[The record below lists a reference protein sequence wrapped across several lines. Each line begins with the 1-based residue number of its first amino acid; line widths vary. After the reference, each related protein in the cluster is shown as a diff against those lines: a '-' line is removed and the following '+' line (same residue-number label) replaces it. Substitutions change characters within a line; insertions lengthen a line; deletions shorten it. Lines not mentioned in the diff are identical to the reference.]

1 MIAMMQS
8 KSSSGQPQST
18 TTAGFRVMDAL
29 IANIRSVRITGKFKD
44 ITGIRFGNLTVLS
57 MYGKDK
63 YGKILWRCK
72 CDCGN
77 ETITHGRSLVN
88 GHCKSCGCLRN
99 ASRAEEGKYK
109 GLSKTRIFNIWKGM
123 IYRCTSENCDC
134 YELYGGRGI
143 NVCPEWKGTQGFFN
157 FLRWSL
163 NNGYSPELTIDRK
176 DTNGNY
182 EPSNCRWANWDEQA
196 ENRRK
201 SEKVVNQYGV
211 WDYKNAPRPY
221 QPKGE

>member
-1 MIAMMQS
+1 MKRI
-8 KSSSGQPQST
+8 
-18 TTAGFRVMDAL
+18 TTAGFRVVDVL
-29 IANIRSVRITGKFKD
+29 IANIRSVRITGKFND
-44 ITGIRFGNLTVLS
+44 LTGMKFGNLTVLS
-57 MYGKDK
+57 VHGKDK
-63 YGKILWRCK
+63 YNKILWNCK

-77 ETITHGRSLVN
+77 ETITHGRDLVN

-99 ASRAEEGKYK
+99 ANRAEEGKYK

-157 FLRWSL
+157 FLRWAL
-163 NNGYSPELTIDRK
+163 NNGYSSELTIDRK

-201 SEKVVNQYGV
+201 PEKVVNQYGV
-211 WDYKNAPRPY
+211 WDYKNAPKPY
-221 QPKGE
+221 QQKGE

>member
-1 MIAMMQS
+1 M
-8 KSSSGQPQST
+8 
-18 TTAGFRVMDAL
+18 
-29 IANIRSVRITGKFKD
+29 GKFKD
-44 ITGIRFGNLTVLS
+44 ITGMKFGKLTVLE

-63 YGKILWRCK
+63 YNKILWKCR

-77 ETITHGRSLVN
+77 ETITHGRDLVN
-88 GHCKSCGCLRN
+88 GHCKSCGCLLNENRT
-99 ASRAEEGKYK
+99 AKGKYK

-123 IYRCTSENCDC
+123 IYRCTSPKCDC

-143 NVCPEWKGTQGFFN
+143 RVCPEWMGTQGFFN

-163 NNGYSPELTIDRK
+163 NNGYSQELTIDRK

-182 EPSNCRWANWDEQA
+182 EPLNCRWANWYEQA

-201 SEKVVNQYGV
+201 PEKVVNQYGV
-211 WDYKNAPRPY
+211 WDYKDTPEPY

>member
-1 MIAMMQS
+1 M
-8 KSSSGQPQST
+8 K
-18 TTAGFRVMDAL
+18 
-29 IANIRSVRITGKFKD
+29 
-44 ITGIRFGNLTVLS
+44 FGNLTVLS
-57 MYGKDK
+57 VHGKDK
-63 YGKILWRCK
+63 YNKILWNCK

-77 ETITHGRSLVN
+77 ETITHGRDLVN

-99 ASRAEEGKYK
+99 ANRAEEGKYK

-157 FLRWSL
+157 FLRWAL

-182 EPSNCRWANWDEQA
+182 EPANCRWANWDEQA

-201 SEKVVNQYGV
+201 PEKVVNQYGV
-211 WDYKNAPRPY
+211 WDYKNAPEPY

>member
-1 MIAMMQS
+1 
-8 KSSSGQPQST
+8 
-18 TTAGFRVMDAL
+18 MDAL
-29 IANIRSVRITGKFKD
+29 IVNIRSVRITGKFKD

-99 ASRAEEGKYK
+99 ANRAEEGKYK

-157 FLRWSL
+157 FLRWAL

-182 EPSNCRWANWDEQA
+182 EPSNCRWANWNEQA

-201 SEKVVNQYGV
+201 PEKVVNQYGV
-211 WDYKNAPRPY
+211 WDYKNPPQPY